1 MRLKLCKETTQM
13 KNKDIG
19 LKVATKTEALWIKVR
34 DNLKQRITAYEEEL
48 EVARMQ
54 LIQANDFIEEEN
66 AL

>member
-1 MRLKLCKETTQM
+1 MTPAKS
-13 KNKDIG
+13 DI
-19 LKVATKTEALWIKVR
+19 KIATKTEALWIKVR